1 MPKPGDKMYN
11 CFNGELETVI
21 FLEESLAGR
30 GCTVTTY
37 LMSRTKIG
45 EHDRPDGLF
54 RCDKAMYK
62 TTAREALEEYLKEAE
77 ISLNS
82 LDKQIEELKQE
93 KINVSESIL
102 RVRNQ
107 VLLLD
112 VNDTD

>member
-1 MPKPGDKMYN
+1 MPKAGDKMYD

-21 FLEESLAGR
+21 FLEEGLAGR

-37 LMSRTKIG
+37 LMSRTNYPSDDP
-45 EHDRPDGLF
+45 HRGLF
-54 RCDKAMYK
+54 RCDKKMYK
-62 TTAREALEEYLKEAE
+62 TTAREALEEYLQQAE

-93 KINVSESIL
+93 KINISEVIL
-102 RVRNQ
+102 KVRNQ
-107 VLLLD
+107 ALLLQ